1 MKSAASQ
8 KKQQNSISGELE
20 FEASEK
26 EENNPS

>member
-8 KKQQNSISGELE
+8 KQQNSVSGELE